1 MNDIL
6 FYDNYVAAGD
16 IITISLSVL
25 IFFLLRSTYVVK
37 KRNFNVF
44 QLGTALLM
52 LAASSNILYHQMVLN
67 ITYENIYG
75 IYLSRAISYAGLFW
89 TYVCFLV
96 YIRNIVDM
104 QMLYRRIFIVTI
116 HGMAILGTIWEFVSP
131 FIQKGFYIDEN
142 LNIHQNY
149 YHDIFRYL
157 YSYFSLAAVVLL
169 IVYRKKFLGKMFKCI
184 VSIMLLSFL
193 LMAYQDR
200 TMQTTYICI
209 SFVFPI
215 LGVLFLYHHNSY
227 ELETGMLDHHAFDG
241 YMQDMAQK
249 DLSMIVLSFPDLNQ
263 EKLSEMSDKLF
274 QLSDRYMMY
283 SCTFRLRDN
292 KMIMVY
298 QKEKNKNYEQA
309 LEALFDNFIKLYE
322 EKREDFR
329 IILMSSVEELT
340 YGEDY
345 LNLCDYLEKRMPIN
359 TVYTCEEVDVKS
371 FLRSRMILRELQ
383 DIYAKD
389 DLDDERVKVFCQPVW
404 NTKSRQFTTA
414 EALMRLELPEIGI
427 VFPDQFIGMAEKHGY
442 IHVLS
447 KIILNKTCQH
457 IKKLQE
463 RGYEIERVS
472 VNFSIQELH
481 MKSFSNDLI
490 SIITK
495 NGVEFDKIAVE
506 LTESRNE
513 KDFKSVKRIMKELQG
528 LGIKFYLDDF
538 GTGYSNFERII
549 GLPIDIIKFDR
560 SLTILAGKNDE
571 SRFMVGSFSEIFKK
585 ADYQILFEGVEDEKD
600 ENQCIDMDAMYLQGY
615 KYSKPIPMEQLDEFF
630 VKIA

>member
-1 MNDIL
+1 M
-6 FYDNYVAAGD
+6 
-16 IITISLSVL
+16 
-25 IFFLLRSTYVVK
+25 
-37 KRNFNVF
+37 
-44 QLGTALLM
+44 
-52 LAASSNILYHQMVLN
+52 H
-67 ITYENIYG
+67 
-75 IYLSRAISYAGLFW
+75 
-89 TYVCFLV
+89 
-96 YIRNIVDM
+96 
-104 QMLYRRIFIVTI
+104 
-116 HGMAILGTIWEFVSP
+116 
-131 FIQKGFYIDEN
+131 
-142 LNIHQNY
+142 
-149 YHDIFRYL
+149 
-157 YSYFSLAAVVLL
+157 
-169 IVYRKKFLGKMFKCI
+169 
-184 VSIMLLSFL
+184 
-193 LMAYQDR
+193 
-200 TMQTTYICI
+200 
-209 SFVFPI
+209 
-215 LGVLFLYHHNSY
+215 
-227 ELETGMLDHHAFDG
+227 LE
-241 YMQDMAQK
+241 
-249 DLSMIVLSFPDLNQ
+249 
-263 EKLSEMSDKLF
+263 
-274 QLSDRYMMY
+274 
-283 SCTFRLRDN
+283 
-292 KMIMVY
+292 IMVY

-495 NGVEFDKIAVE
+495 YWW
-506 LTESRNE
+506 S
-513 KDFKSVKRIMKELQG
+513 
-528 LGIKFYLDDF
+528 
-538 GTGYSNFERII
+538 
-549 GLPIDIIKFDR
+549 
-560 SLTILAGKNDE
+560 
-571 SRFMVGSFSEIFKK
+571 
-585 ADYQILFEGVEDEKD
+585 
-600 ENQCIDMDAMYLQGY
+600 CI
-615 KYSKPIPMEQLDEFF
+615 
-630 VKIA
+630 